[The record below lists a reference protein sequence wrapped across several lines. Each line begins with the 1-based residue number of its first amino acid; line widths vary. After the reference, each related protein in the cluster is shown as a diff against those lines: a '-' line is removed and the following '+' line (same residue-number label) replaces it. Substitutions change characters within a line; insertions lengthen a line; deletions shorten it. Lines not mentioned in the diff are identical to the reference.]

1 MTVEI
6 RWLNLRTKYILSK
19 QSSVTDRSG
28 NGGKTLTEEEEKK
41 MPESLSEKMK
51 NLVEFL
57 AKSLVE
63 KPDEVVVESKESEKT
78 VLVELKVASE
88 DLGRVIGKDGHTINA
103 IRLVLQTAAASHD
116 KKVRLDLLS

>member
-1 MTVEI
+1 MA
-6 RWLNLRTKYILSK
+6 
-19 QSSVTDRSG
+19 
-28 NGGKTLTEEEEKK
+28 
-41 MPESLSEKMK
+41 ESLSEKMK
-51 NLVEFL
+51 SLVEFL

-63 KPDEVVVESKESEKT
+63 KPGEVVVESKESEKT

>member
-1 MTVEI
+1 MA
-6 RWLNLRTKYILSK
+6 
-19 QSSVTDRSG
+19 
-28 NGGKTLTEEEEKK
+28 
-41 MPESLSEKMK
+41 ESLSEKMK
-51 NLVEFL
+51 SLVEFL

-63 KPDEVVVESKESEKT
+63 KPSEVVVESKESEKT

-103 IRLVLQTAAASHD
+103 IRVVLQTAAASYD

>member
-1 MTVEI
+1 
-6 RWLNLRTKYILSK
+6 
-19 QSSVTDRSG
+19 
-28 NGGKTLTEEEEKK
+28 

-103 IRLVLQTAAASHD
+103 IRLVLQTAAASYD

>member
-1 MTVEI
+1 
-6 RWLNLRTKYILSK
+6 
-19 QSSVTDRSG
+19 
-28 NGGKTLTEEEEKK
+28 

>member
-1 MTVEI
+1 
-6 RWLNLRTKYILSK
+6 
-19 QSSVTDRSG
+19 
-28 NGGKTLTEEEEKK
+28 

-63 KPDEVVVESKESEKT
+63 KPDEVVVESKESEKI

>member
-1 MTVEI
+1 
-6 RWLNLRTKYILSK
+6 
-19 QSSVTDRSG
+19 
-28 NGGKTLTEEEEKK
+28 

-63 KPDEVVVESKESEKT
+63 KPDEVVVESKESEKI

-103 IRLVLQTAAASHD
+103 IRVVLQTAAASYD